1 MAGSTKD
8 TLMQAAVRL
17 FAAKGIDGTT
27 TREIAAAAGV
37 TEGAI
42 YRHFVGKEALVE
54 EIFHRH
60 YLPFADDLDAAQ
72 RVADGTQ
79 AKLQAVVRRVYAAFD
94 RDPDL
99 FAFLLLAQHGPMR
112 RIGDGAR
119 TPVRVIEKLI
129 RAGQR
134 AGTVRRGDPRLLTQ
148 IVLGIVLQP
157 VTGSL
162 YGEVSPPLIE
172 VADQVADAAWR
183 AIGA

>member
-42 YRHFVGKEALVE
+42 YRHFVGKEALVA

-60 YLPFADDLDAAQ
+60 YMPFADELEAAQ
-72 RVADGTQ
+72 RVVDGTQ

-112 RIGDGAR
+112 HIPEGTH
-119 TPVRVIEKLI
+119 TPVRVIEKVV

-134 AGTVRRGDPRLLTQ
+134 AGEVRRMDARLATQ
-148 IVLGIVLQP
+148 IVLGIILQP
-157 VTGSL
+157 ATGNL
-162 YGEVSPPLIE
+162 YGEIAPPLIA
-172 VADQVADAAWR
+172 VADQVAAAAWR
-183 AIGA
+183 ALAI

>member
-1 MAGSTKD
+1 MKGSTKD

-42 YRHFVGKEALVE
+42 YRHFAGKDALVE

-60 YLPFADDLDAAQ
+60 YMPFADELDAAQ
-72 RVADGTQ
+72 RIAEGTED
-79 AKLQAVVRRVYAAFD
+79 KLRAVVRRVYAAFD

-112 RIGDGAR
+112 RIADGTH

-134 AGTVRRGDPRLLTQ
+134 AGTIRRMDARLATQ

-157 VTGSL
+157 ATGSL
-162 YGEVSPPLIE
+162 YGEISPPLMAI
-172 VADQVADAAWR
+172 ADQVADAAWR
-183 AIGA
+183 AIAA

>member
-8 TLMQAAVRL
+8 SLMQAAVRL

-60 YLPFADDLDAAQ
+60 YLPFAAELDAA
-72 RVADGTQ
+72 RGT
-79 AKLQAVVRRVYAAFD
+79 AEGAEAELRAVVRRVYAAFD
-94 RDPDL
+94 RDRDL

-112 RIGDGAR
+112 RIADGAA
-119 TPVRVIEKLI
+119 TPVRVIEKLV

-134 AGTVRRGDPRLLTQ
+134 AGTIRRMDARLATQ
-148 IVLGIVLQP
+148 IVLGAVLQP
-157 VTGSL
+157 ATGSL
-162 YGEVSPPLIE
+162 YGEVSPPLIAI
-172 VADQVADAAWR
+172 ADQVAEAAWR
-183 AIGA
+183 AIAG